1 MKNEPTI
8 FYTDDDEDDREFFV
22 DAIKDFE
29 QSIQVTTQCSGDEL
43 LYSLK
48 NPPPVPNI
56 IFLDL
61 NMPGK
66 NGFMV
71 LEELKSTEQTKKIP
85 VIIFSTSHNKDAI
98 EKCRELGADLY
109 VTKPST
115 LMEYRKILNYCL
127 TKNWSSNFSVENN
140 FVYPCC

>member
-1 MKNEPTI
+1 MKNASTI
-8 FYTDDDEDDREFFV
+8 FYTDDDEDDRDFFL
-22 DAIKDFE
+22 DAIKELE
-29 QSIQVTTQCSGDEL
+29 QPIQVTTQCNGDEL
-43 LYSLK
+43 IHCLK

-71 LEELKSTEQTKKIP
+71 LAELKSTELTKNFP
-85 VIIFSTSHNKDAI
+85 VIIFSTSHDKIAI
-98 EKCRELGADLY
+98 EKCRNLGADLY

-115 LMEYRKILNYCL
+115 LIEFRKILDYCL
-127 TKNWSSNFSVENN
+127 TKNWNSDFVMDKN
-140 FVYPCC
+140 FVYSCS